1 MGELRRNRTMNQL
14 ARTSVLLALAL
25 VFQIGFNQFGPTIVG
40 PLVNMTLL
48 IAAAVVGST
57 SAILIGCLT
66 PLMAFVL
73 GISTFLPVV
82 PFIMVA
88 NAILVLTFNLIRKR
102 LIPYGN
108 IVAMILA
115 AFLKFAFLAISIR
128 YFVTLFVDA
137 VKPPMVTLFT
147 LPQLTSAL
155 IGGTLALLISHYLK
169 TFIKE

>member
-1 MGELRRNRTMNQL
+1 MGELKRNKTMNQL

-82 PFIMVA
+82 PFIMAA
-88 NAILVLTFNLIRKR
+88 NALLVLTFNLIRKR
-102 LIPYGN
+102 VKFYGN

-115 AFLKFAFLAISIR
+115 AFVKFAFLAISIR

-155 IGGTLALLISHYLK
+155 IGGTLALVISHYLK
-169 TFIKE
+169 TFMKE

>member
-155 IGGTLALLISHYLK
+155 IGGTLALVISHYLK
-169 TFIKE
+169 TFMKE

>member
-1 MGELRRNRTMNQL
+1 MGELRRSKTMNQL

-82 PFIMVA
+82 PFIMAA
-88 NAILVLTFNLIRKR
+88 NALLVLTFNLIRKR
-102 LIPYGN
+102 VKYYGN

-115 AFLKFAFLAISIR
+115 AFVKFAFLAISIR

-155 IGGTLALLISHYLK
+155 IGGTLALVISHYLK
-169 TFIKE
+169 TFMKE

>member
-1 MGELRRNRTMNQL
+1 MGELRRSKTMNQL

-82 PFIMVA
+82 PFIMAA
-88 NAILVLTFNLIRKR
+88 NALLVLTFNLIRKR
-102 LIPYGN
+102 VKFYGN

-115 AFLKFAFLAISIR
+115 AFVKFAFLAISIR

-155 IGGTLALLISHYLK
+155 IGGTLALVISHYLK
-169 TFIKE
+169 TFMKE

>member
-1 MGELRRNRTMNQL
+1 MQRVYGPTNFHFPQFFFGKF
-14 ARTSVLLALAL
+14 V
-25 VFQIGFNQFGPTIVG
+25 VQIGFNQFGPTIVG

-73 GISTFLPVV
+73 RISTFLPVV

-115 AFLKFAFLAISIR
+115 AFVKFAFLAISIR

-155 IGGTLALLISHYLK
+155 IGGTLALVISHYLK
-169 TFIKE
+169 TFMKE

>member
-82 PFIMVA
+82 PFIMAA
-88 NAILVLTFNLIRKR
+88 NALLVLTFNLIRKR
-102 LIPYGN
+102 VKPYGN
-108 IVAMILA
+108 IVAMVLA
-115 AFLKFAFLAISIR
+115 AFVKFAFLAISIR